1 MIIDNWSNHKIVS
14 GCINFEPEAMR
25 VLYDKYSAQMYSV
38 CMRYAKDTESAND
51 IFQDS
56 FYLVYKN
63 IGQLNNVE
71 ALSGWIKSIF
81 INKGIEYC
89 KKANRI
95 ILLEDMGYH
104 VNNSSVNW
112 NEAVSNLGTDEI
124 TRLIQEL
131 PMRCQTVFNMY
142 VIDGYSHKEIAEQM
156 QISIGTSKSQLHDA
170 RKILKQKLA
179 HISMIKRPVPNKG
192 E

>member
-1 MIIDNWSNHKIVS
+1 
-14 GCINFEPEAMR
+14 
-25 VLYDKYSAQMYSV
+25 MYSV
-38 CMRYAKDTESAND
+38 CMRYAKDTECAID
-51 IFQDS
+51 IFQDG

-104 VNNSSVNW
+104 DNNSSVNW
-112 NEAVSNLGTDEI
+112 NEAVSNLCTDEI

-131 PMRCQTVFNMY
+131 PMGCQTVFNMY

-179 HISMIKRPVPNKG
+179 HISMIKRPMPNKS